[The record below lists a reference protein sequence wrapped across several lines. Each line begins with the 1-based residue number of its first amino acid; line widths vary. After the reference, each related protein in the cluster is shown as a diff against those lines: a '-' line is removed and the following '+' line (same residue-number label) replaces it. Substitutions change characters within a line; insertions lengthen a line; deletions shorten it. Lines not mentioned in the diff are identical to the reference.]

1 MDANAII
8 VLGIFILTYIL
19 IFSEKVHRTT
29 AAFTGAVLMVMFGI
43 VNGFLDESEVIDFI
57 KWDVIGL
64 LFGMMIIVGILK
76 ETGFFEYLAIKIA
89 KSSKGNLT
97 ILLVMFGLITAFLSM
112 FVDNV
117 TTILLMIPI
126 TIAITKMLKITPI
139 PLLLTIAIIS
149 NIGGTA
155 TLVGDPPNIIIASSA
170 YSGFSFNDFII
181 HLMPI
186 VLLILFISLFVFKLF
201 FRNWLKTEPENLGEL
216 MTMNPKDKIKDI
228 VKMKRTLFILVGTIF
243 LFVFHDHLGLN
254 AATVAIIGA
263 TSALLITGIEPYKAL
278 SNVEWPTLLFF
289 AGLFIL
295 VGMLEHQGILE
306 KVAIQIMNL
315 SGDNVLLAAIIILWF
330 SALGSSIVDNIP
342 FTATMCPIILH
353 MQNELGNVNPIWWAL
368 AMGVGFGGNITPIGS
383 SVGVITLGLSERYDY
398 PITSKEWMKK
408 GIPISILSCLIGT
421 IILILFTGFFK

>member
-228 VKMKRTLFILVGTIF
+228 VKMKRTLFI
-243 LFVFHDHLGLN
+243 
-254 AATVAIIGA
+254 
-263 TSALLITGIEPYKAL
+263 
-278 SNVEWPTLLFF
+278 
-289 AGLFIL
+289 
-295 VGMLEHQGILE
+295 
-306 KVAIQIMNL
+306 
-315 SGDNVLLAAIIILWF
+315 
-330 SALGSSIVDNIP
+330 
-342 FTATMCPIILH
+342 
-353 MQNELGNVNPIWWAL
+353 
-368 AMGVGFGGNITPIGS
+368 
-383 SVGVITLGLSERYDY
+383 
-398 PITSKEWMKK
+398 
-408 GIPISILSCLIGT
+408 
-421 IILILFTGFFK
+421 